1 MKYITQSLVD
11 DGCDENY
18 PIVPSYTYTDTN
30 LKALIK
36 MTDAKYHK
44 QMIEF
49 DNLDPA
55 IACHW
60 GPNAF
65 GFIYVTKE

>member
-1 MKYITQSLVD
+1 MDLIISKLTN
-11 DGCDENY
+11 CDTNY
-18 PIVPSYTYTDTN
+18 PIVPSYTYSDEN
-30 LKALIK
+30 LNK
-36 MTDAKYHK
+36 
-44 QMIEF
+44 MIEKTEQKYRNIMIEK

-65 GFIYVTKE
+65 GYIFVEKE